1 MKKLILTSLALV
13 LAIGLAACGGSSNDN
28 AATASSGTPSTT
40 VGLDNGL
47 LVDST
52 GAALYTSEQE
62 KSGTV
67 MCTGGCTQI
76 WLPLKAPASGQ
87 PTAGDGVSG
96 KLGTVKRPDG
106 ARQVTLD
113 GRPLYRFAEDTQKGK
128 ATGDNV
134 SDSFGGQK
142 FTWHAEGDASSS
154 SGSGNSGGG
163 NSGGSGSG
171 AYNY

>member
-1 MKKLILTSLALV
+1 MKLSLSALSLLV
-13 LAIGLAACGGSSNDN
+13 ALALAACGGSGNDGE
-28 AATASSGTPSTT
+28 ATAASSSPAT
-40 VGLDNGL
+40 VSLDNGL

-76 WLPLKAPASGQ
+76 WLPLGATGSGK
-87 PTAGDGVSG
+87 PSAGDGVSG
-96 KLGTVKRPDG
+96 MLGTVKRPDG

-113 GRPLYRFAEDTQKGK
+113 GRPLYRFAEDSQNGK

-142 FTWHAEGDASSS
+142 FTWHVEGDAGASS
-154 SGSGNSGGG
+154 SGGDSSGGG
-163 NSGGSGSG
+163 GGGG
-171 AYNY
+171 YN

>member
-1 MKKLILTSLALV
+1 MKLILTSLTLV
-13 LAIGLAACGGSSNDN
+13 LAIALAACGGGSNDN
-28 AATASSGTPSTT
+28 AATASSGTSSTT

-52 GAALYTSEQE
+52 GAALYSSEQE
-62 KSGTV
+62 KTGTV
-67 MCTGGCTQI
+67 MCTGACTSI

-113 GRPLYRFAEDTQKGK
+113 GRPLYRFAEDTDKGK

-142 FTWHAEGDASSS
+142 FTWHAEGDAK
-154 SGSGNSGGG
+154 SGS
-163 NSGGSGSG
+163 SGGSSK
-171 AYNY
+171 YSY

>member
-1 MKKLILTSLALV
+1 MKLLLTPLALL
-13 LAIGLAACGGSSNDN
+13 LAIGVAACGGSSDN
-28 AATASSGTPSTT
+28 AATASTT
-40 VGLDNGL
+40 SNTVSLANGQ

-52 GAALYTSEQE
+52 GAALYSSDQE

-67 MCTGGCTQI
+67 MCTGACTKI
-76 WLPLKAPASGQ
+76 WLPLAAPGSGQ

-96 KLGTVKRPDG
+96 KLATVKRPDG

-113 GRPLYRFAEDTQKGK
+113 GRPLYRFAEDTDKGK

-142 FTWHAEGDASSS
+142 FTWHAEGDGSGSSSSGSSS
-154 SGSGNSGGG
+154 SGSGGSN
-163 NSGGSGSG
+163 GGSKSSYG
-171 AYNY
+171 Y

>member
-1 MKKLILTSLALV
+1 MKLTLTSLAVV
-13 LAIGLAACGGSSNDN
+13 LAIALAACGGSSSNDN

-76 WLPLKAPASGQ
+76 WLPLKAPATGQ

-106 ARQVTLD
+106 TAQVTLG
-113 GRPLYRFAEDTQKGK
+113 GRPLYRFAEDTEKGK

-154 SGSGNSGGG
+154 GGSSGSGSSGGG
-163 NSGGSGSG
+163 SGG

>member
-1 MKKLILTSLALV
+1 MKLTLTKLTLTSLALV
-13 LAIGLAACGGSSNDN
+13 FAIVLAACGGSNNDN
-28 AATASSGTPSTT
+28 AATASSGTLSTT

-47 LVDST
+47 LIDST

-62 KSGTV
+62 KNGTV

-76 WLPLKAPASGQ
+76 WLPLAAPSSGQ

-96 KLGTVKRPDG
+96 KVGTVKRPDG
-106 ARQVTLD
+106 SRQVTLD
-113 GRPLYRFAEDTQKGK
+113 GRPLYRFAEDTDKGK

-142 FTWHAEGDASSS
+142 FTWHAEGDAGSSL
-154 SGSGNSGGG
+154 
-163 NSGGSGSG
+163 SGGSGGGYS
-171 AYNY
+171 Y

>member
-13 LAIGLAACGGSSNDN
+13 LAIALAACGGSSNDN

-113 GRPLYRFAEDTQKGK
+113 GRPLYRFAQDGSSGK
-128 ATGDNV
+128 ATGDGV
-134 SDSFGGQK
+134 TDSFGGRQFK
-142 FTWHAEGDASSS
+142 WHAETD
-154 SGSGNSGGG
+154 SGTSNSSGGG
-163 NSGGSGSG
+163 GGGN
-171 AYNY
+171 NYSY

>member
-1 MKKLILTSLALV
+1 MKLILTSLTLV
-13 LAIGLAACGGSSNDN
+13 LAIALAACGGGSNDN
-28 AATASSGTPSTT
+28 AATASSGTSSTT

-52 GAALYTSEQE
+52 GAALYSSEQE
-62 KSGTV
+62 KTGTV
-67 MCTGGCTQI
+67 MCTGACTSI
-76 WLPLKAPASGQ
+76 WLPLKAPASAQ

-113 GRPLYRFAEDTQKGK
+113 GRPLYRFAEDTDKGK

-142 FTWHAEGDASSS
+142 FTWHAEGDAN
-154 SGSGNSGGG
+154 SGSSDGG
-163 NSGGSGSG
+163 NSGGSSK
-171 AYNY
+171 YSY